1 MRTIQLLL
9 VVVGAIAVAAIA
21 NRRGMQPSLV
31 VVILAAAVSFVP
43 GLPRFTL
50 PPELIL
56 GVVLPPLLYSAALD
70 FSFVSFARNLRPIL
84 SLGVALV
91 LVSTFATGL
100 VAWWVVPGLAFAPAL
115 VLGAVVAPTDAVAAI
130 AVGKQLSLPKK
141 LMAILTGES
150 LVNDAAALT
159 IFTLT
164 VTAVTGG
171 ATAAGGPV
179 GLFAY
184 EVVAGVLVGLA
195 VGGFVIQI
203 RRRLLDSGLETA
215 FGLVVPFAAY
225 LVAEQVH
232 GSGVLAVVAAGFML
246 GHNETS
252 AGFATRLQGRG
263 VWQSADVLLESFVF
277 AYMGL
282 QTRFVFEDLATAGID
297 WRDFVLGAAILLL
310 VVILV
315 RPLWVFLTYGNS
327 VLLRRITRRKLPDA
341 LPWRYA
347 VVISWSGMRGVV
359 TLAAAA
365 GIPTVIANGQPF
377 PGRALIQALAFVLA
391 IGTLLAQSPTL
402 PMLIRRLRISAP
414 EEQRRQSEAVRKAR
428 KIARDATS
436 RALAQAMKHPPE
448 GADPKMMERFA
459 SRMRAA
465 LAERQRGSDAD
476 AVEAAENSTARAT
489 MWVVRQELLAAQ
501 RKALIRA
508 RDERKLDDDVLRRE
522 LERLDYEEAAA
533 ATSME

>member
-9 VVVGAIAVAAIA
+9 VVVGAIAVAAVA

-31 VVILAAAVSFVP
+31 VVILAAAVSFIP

-70 FSFVSFARNLRPIL
+70 FSFVRFARNLRPIL

-115 VLGAVVAPTDAVAAI
+115 VLGAVVAPTDAVAAL
-130 AVGKQLSLPKK
+130 AVGKQLNLPKK
-141 LMAILTGES
+141 LMAILTGEG

-159 IFTLT
+159 IFTLA
-164 VTAVTGG
+164 VTAVAGG
-171 ATAAGGPV
+171 TATVGGPV

-184 EVVAGVLVGLA
+184 EVVAGIVVGLV
-195 VGGFVIQI
+195 VGGFVVQI
-203 RRRLLDSGLETA
+203 RKRLLDSGLETA

-225 LVAEQVH
+225 LLAEQLH
-232 GSGVLAVVAAGFML
+232 GSGVLAVVAAGFLL
-246 GHNETS
+246 GHHETS

-282 QTRFVFEDLATAGID
+282 QTKFVFDDLVKAGVD
-297 WRDFVLGAAILLL
+297 WRSFVLAAVVLLL

-315 RPLWVFLTYGNS
+315 RPLWVFLTYGNG
-327 VLLRRITRRKLPDA
+327 VLLRRLTRRKLPEG

-365 GIPTVIANGQPF
+365 GIPMVTSAGKPF
-377 PGRALIQALAFVLA
+377 PGAAVIQALAFVLA
-391 IGTLLAQSPTL
+391 IGTLVLQSPTL
-402 PMLIRRLRISAP
+402 PMLIRKLRISAP

-428 KIARDATS
+428 KIAREATN
-436 RALAQAMKHPPE
+436 RAIAQVVKHPPE
-448 GADPKMMERFA
+448 GADPGMIQRFA
-459 SRMRAA
+459 DRMRTATA
-465 LAERQRGSDAD
+465 DRQRGADAE
-476 AVEAAENSTARAT
+476 AVEAMQSPGARET
-489 MWVVRQELLAAQ
+489 VRVVRQELLAAQ

-533 ATSME
+533 TALL